1 MNLDLLTIANRA
13 ELGLIIQTSINN
25 SRDRIAQIK
34 SIVDKIEAN
43 ADFSKE
49 EKKKELEFSIIGVVS
64 ILEQHMNDMLYQL
77 YISFPSKLGKKQFDI
92 ADLQDKGSLLELFYD
107 KATQR
112 ILDLAYGRFDRF
124 VESFFNVFEIK
135 PEKID
140 ADLVADINEI
150 KCTRD
155 CLIHSNGK
163 STGLY
168 LSKAGN
174 KARVDQKDEYLK
186 VDMAYFTDAV
196 SKILN
201 LISQIEALIP
211 NQYKVSNKAYVF
223 KQMWD
228 ATCLRSRFEFEEVW
242 KITSPYEI
250 RPVDLSDNHGF
261 SSSEMEVYN
270 LFRYAYSGS
279 REYKPDFALLFERW
293 EPSSN
298 EYQIAMS
305 WLNNQFYF

>member
-13 ELGLIIQTSINN
+13 GLGLIIQTSINN

>member
-13 ELGLIIQTSINN
+13 RLGYSIKTSINN

-34 SIVDKIEAN
+34 SIVDKIEAS
-43 ADFSKE
+43 ADFSNE
-49 EKKKELEFSIIGVVS
+49 EKIKELEFSIIGVVS

-124 VESFFNVFEIK
+124 VESFFNAFEIK

-196 SKILN
+196 NKILN

-228 ATCLRSRFEFEEVW
+228 ATCLRSRFEFEEIW
-242 KITSPYEI
+242 KITSSYEI

-279 REYKPDFALLFERW
+279 REYKPDYALLFERW

>member
-13 ELGLIIQTSINN
+13 RLGYSIQTSINN

-34 SIVDKIEAN
+34 SIVDKIDAS

-49 EKKKELEFSIIGVVS
+49 EKKKEQEFSIIGVVS
-64 ILEQHMNDMLYQL
+64 LLEQHMNDMLYQL
-77 YISFPSKLGKKQFDI
+77 YISFPSKLGKKQFEI
-92 ADLQDKGSLLELFYD
+92 ADLQEKGSLLELLYD

-124 VESFFNVFEIK
+124 VESFFNAFEIK

-140 ADLVADINEI
+140 ANLVADINEI

-186 VDMAYFTDAV
+186 VDMAYFIDAV

-201 LISQIEALIP
+201 LISQIEAFIP

>member
-13 ELGLIIQTSINN
+13 RLGSSILSSINN
-25 SRDRIAQIK
+25 SRDRIAQIM
-34 SIVDKIEAN
+34 SIVDKIEAST
-43 ADFSKE
+43 DFSKK

-77 YISFPSKLGKKQFDI
+77 YVSFPSKLGKKQFDI
-92 ADLQDKGSLLELFYD
+92 ADLQERGSLLELFYD

-124 VESFFNVFEIK
+124 MESFLNAFEIK
-135 PEKID
+135 PEQID
-140 ADLVADINEI
+140 AGLIADINEI

-163 STGLY
+163 SSGLY

-186 VDMAYFTDAV
+186 VDMVYFADV
-196 SKILN
+196 VNKILY
-201 LISQIEALIP
+201 LITQIETQIP

-228 ATCLRSRFEFEEVW
+228 ATCLRRRFEFEEVW
-242 KITSPYEI
+242 EIKSPYEI
-250 RPVDLSDNHGF
+250 GPVDLSDDHGF

-293 EPSSN
+293 EPSSS

>member
-13 ELGLIIQTSINN
+13 RLGYIIQTSINN
-25 SRDRIAQIK
+25 FRDRITQIK
-34 SIVDKIEAN
+34 SIVDKIEAS

-49 EKKKELEFSIIGVVS
+49 EKKKELEFCIIGVVS

-77 YISFPSKLGKKQFDI
+77 YISFPSKLGKKQFEI
-92 ADLQDKGSLLELFYD
+92 ADLQEKGSLLELFYD

-124 VESFFNVFEIK
+124 VESFFNAFEIK
-135 PEKID
+135 IEKID

-168 LSKAGN
+168 LSKAGD

-196 SKILN
+196 NKMLN

-242 KITSPYEI
+242 EIKSPYEI
-250 RPVDLSDNHGF
+250 SPVDLSEDHGF
-261 SSSEMEVYN
+261 STSEMEVYN
-270 LFRYAYSGS
+270 LFRYAYNGS

>member
-13 ELGLIIQTSINN
+13 RLGYSIKTSINN

-34 SIVDKIEAN
+34 SIVDKIEAS
-43 ADFSKE
+43 ADFSNE
-49 EKKKELEFSIIGVVS
+49 EKIKELEFSIIGVVS

-124 VESFFNVFEIK
+124 VESFFNAFEIK

-196 SKILN
+196 NKILN

-228 ATCLRSRFEFEEVW
+228 ATCLRSRFEFEEIW

-279 REYKPDFALLFERW
+279 REYKPDYALLFERW